1 MIRNGGLDKFYI
13 GGEWHAAQSAARHPI
28 FNPATEEPV
37 GFMPWA
43 TRAETDRAVKA
54 ARNAFY
60 SWRNTDKAERVDLLR
75 RLIDVY
81 ARRLED
87 MGKILSL
94 DMGAPID
101 LAIQSQAASGLNH
114 LKVFASTFEKMDF
127 ERLFSPKMPEH
138 RIHLE
143 PIGVAA
149 LITPWNWPMNQICLK
164 VGAALAAGCTMV
176 LKPSE
181 IAPMS
186 AVLFAEFVEEA
197 GLPAG
202 VFNLIHGDGPSVGAS
217 LVEHPD
223 IDIVSFT
230 GSARAGKEIRR
241 LTAER
246 LIRVKLEL
254 GGKSPNLIFADC
266 DIEARVRHG
275 ASSCFSNTGQSC
287 DAPTRMLV
295 EREIYD
301 RVVDLAAQAAR
312 ETRVD
317 SPDLPGNHIG
327 PLVSETQFMKVQDL
341 IQKGIDEG
349 ARLVAGGVG
358 RPVGINRGWYVQPT
372 VFADVSRNMTIWKE
386 EIFGPVLS
394 ITPFDSEEEAIEL
407 ANDTPYGLA
416 AYIQTT
422 NPERIRRVVPRILAG
437 IVRMNGSS
445 RAPGSP
451 FGGYKLSGNGRE
463 GGVWGIEE
471 FLETKSVA
479 GWPSEI

>member
-1 MIRNGGLDKFYI
+1 MVSNDNLGRFYI
-13 GGEWHAAQSAARHPI
+13 GGEWRAAQSTEQHPI
-28 FNPATEEPV
+28 FNPATEEAV
-37 GFMPWA
+37 GHIAWA
-43 TRAETDRAVKA
+43 IPAEVDQAVAAARAAFVSWAKTGRAERID
-54 ARNAFY
+54 
-60 SWRNTDKAERVDLLR
+60 WLR
-75 RLIDVY
+75 RLIAIY
-81 ARRLED
+81 ERRLEE
-87 MGKILSL
+87 MGKVISQ

-101 LAIQSQAASGLNH
+101 LAVQAQAASGLSH
-114 LKVFASTFEKMDF
+114 LKVFASTLEKMEF
-127 ERLFSPKMPEH
+127 ERPFSPEMPEH

-164 VGAALAAGCTMV
+164 VGAALAAGCTMI

-202 VFNLIHGDGPSVGAS
+202 VFNLIHGDGAGVGAA
-217 LVEHPD
+217 LVAHAGTD
-223 IDIVSFT
+223 MVSFT
-230 GSARAGKEIRR
+230 GSTRAGKEISR
-241 LTAER
+241 LAAES
-246 LIRVKLEL
+246 LKRVRLEL
-254 GGKSPNLIFADC
+254 GGKSPNLVFADS
-266 DIEARVRHG
+266 DLHARIIHG
-275 ASSCFSNTGQSC
+275 ATGCFSNTGQSC

-295 EREIYD
+295 EREAYD
-301 RVVDLAAQAAR
+301 QAVELVAQVAHD
-312 ETRVD
+312 TRVG

-327 PLVSETQFMKVQDL
+327 PLVSEAQFAKVQAL

-349 ARLVAGGVG
+349 ARLVAGGLG
-358 RPVGINRGWYVQPT
+358 RPDGMNRGWFVQPT
-372 VFADVSRNMTIWKE
+372 VFADVTPDMTIWKE

-394 ITPFDSEEEAIEL
+394 MTPFDSEEEAVEL

-416 AYIQTT
+416 AYIQTRD
-422 NPERIRRVVPRILAG
+422 EDRIRRIAPRIQAG

-471 FLETKSVA
+471 FLETKSIA
-479 GWPSEI
+479 GWPK